1 MCIGIKEGSS
11 HVSTALI
18 VRKDFNY
25 IIALY
30 IFAISPY
37 FM

>member
-25 IIALY
+25 IIALHMS
-30 IFAISPY
+30 AISPY
-37 FM
+37 FV